1 MTERDF
7 HSIGEVLTLLTDEFP
22 DITISK
28 IRFLESQG
36 LIDPERTSAGYRK
49 FFEDDIERLRFILRE
64 QRENFL
70 PLKVIKDRLTDDD
83 GAEPDPTNH
92 PSNHAVDREPA
103 WMSDSRVQAKG
114 GERAS
119 HPAAAAA
126 AKGGRATATA
136 AGTAAPKSTARVVVA
151 PLITSTDSDTSMTI
165 EELSEASGLDVDAIR
180 DLERFGLLHGKV
192 VGRNSYFGADALLVA
207 KLALSF
213 ARHGVE
219 ARHLRMYRTSAEK
232 EVSLFEQL
240 IVPLTKQRNA
250 AARAQAAALATEL
263 DGLGTKMRA
272 VMMRQALR
280 TYIELQ

>member
-7 HSIGEVLTLLTDEFP
+7 HSIGEVLTLLTEEFP

-70 PLKVIKDRLTDDD
+70 PLKVIKDRLIDDD

-103 WMSDSRVQAKG
+103 WMSDSRAQGRGAEPAGQSPTRAGRSASSG
-114 GERAS
+114 GTGGG
-119 HPAAAAA
+119 HPSRSA
-126 AKGGRATATA
+126 
-136 AGTAAPKSTARVVVA
+136 ARVVVA
-151 PLITSTDSDTSMTI
+151 PLITSPDTDTSMTI
-165 EELSEASGLDVDAIR
+165 EELAEASGLEIDAIR
-180 DLERFGLLHGKV
+180 VLERFGLVHSRI
-192 VGRNSYFGADALLVA
+192 VGRNTYFGGDSLLVA

-213 ARHGVE
+213 SRHGVE
-219 ARHLRMYRTSAEK
+219 ARHLRMYRTAAEK
-232 EVSLFEQL
+232 EVALFEQL
-240 IVPLTKQRNA
+240 IVPLTKQRNPQ
-250 AARAQAAALATEL
+250 ARAQAAALATEL
-263 DGLGTKMRA
+263 DALGTKMRA
-272 VMMRQALR
+272 VMMRQALSS
-280 TYIELQ
+280 YLE